1 MAVIDHD
8 ERLIFLSTFIS
19 VGELVRKWIDSKS
32 TDQQPLLSLIL
43 IRYIEL
49 IHSPFNN
56 DDTNELILNLTYIRA
71 DLCQQNKFKYANERY
86 KQICLLIKHMIY
98 ESYFKGG
105 NVDGLSFLMCTL
117 TEPQYEACKSE
128 KIPFEV
134 SLKINYDLSKSE
146 TVDNAKDHSLSP
158 TVALRLEYL
167 SGILNADVYYLISN
181 FISQSGKQRQT
192 KLSFLLKTYIA
203 VLYEALN
210 NNDPGELA
218 KSLHY
223 IRIDLCKRYT
233 FKSSRI
239 LISDLQMLIKKLI
252 NIEFFSKQE
261 SNKLDNFLTLP
272 TESQFKL
279 IKSEIIPEEISNLF
293 AHESS
298 ADENFN
304 KILNSTCTPEIA
316 NRLKEHVNS
325 FKHKKHHREPLIQ
338 FLEQIS
344 STNIEWYKHPRII
357 QGELLKYRG
366 NLLDEY
372 QRNTAYGK
380 FQNVK
385 NSLDVLVKHGVLP
398 ENVELPDNLRRCIN
412 TQKVRKD
419 NPLICEVDMYDEKK
433 RDEYI
438 NTPQF
443 IESLKSELSYNLCM
457 LVKNA
462 QEIVFQGYKKFCN
475 KNIIIEQ
482 SQFDEFMNHPQLLVS
497 RTKGSNSKSKVNP
510 FNSAHPLRLNNL
522 TAYYNHY
529 FNDLLNSKT
538 QHNINNLAISE
549 DILGYLGL
557 TSSIASA
564 MQTIITEELGINPY
578 SLYRVKISS
587 DGHGHEFVI
596 VDDEGS
602 VRIKALKPRAR
613 SARSRKAEGSC
624 KSLAD
629 IDAYEI
635 NAATCLRMA
644 LEMTARIRETL
655 GIRDLWVCLSCH
667 GTTVPCPE
675 TFQNKFN
682 KFCLTLSP
690 QNTTLQEATL
700 KKVRTSKGVLIY
712 LNSNGDS
719 IKTSTY
725 FGNTVKTT
733 LNRYIPKYLT
743 EIIYRLKI
751 RNFQKIFLFMAT
763 SSDKLPFKSLNMS
776 EAEFKLQLKQV
787 FNNPDMGGN
796 LYEKLTNPCIDNEE
810 DIPLYFCVSDLNLQL
825 AIKYAKDGKDEKL
838 KKNCKDVLDKIGQE
852 SSVMMKHMLRTA
864 QLNVEKNSS

>member
-1 MAVIDHD
+1 MTVINHD
-8 ERLIFLSTFIS
+8 ERLIFLSTFIG

-32 TDQQPLLSLIL
+32 TNQQPLLSLIL
-43 IRYIEL
+43 IRYIKL
-49 IHSPFNN
+49 IDSPFNN

-86 KQICLLIKHMIY
+86 RKICLLIKHMID
-98 ESYFKGG
+98 ESYFKDG

-117 TEPQYEACKSE
+117 TESQYEACKSE

-134 SLKINYDLSKSE
+134 SLKFNYDLSKSD
-146 TVDNAKDHSLSP
+146 TVDNAKDHPLSP
-158 TVALRLEYL
+158 TVVLRLEYL
-167 SGILNADVYYLISN
+167 SGILNADAYYLIYN
-181 FISQSGKQRQT
+181 FISQSGKQLQT
-192 KLSFLLKTYIA
+192 KLSFLIKTYIA

-210 NNDPGELA
+210 NYDSGELA

-223 IRIDLCKRYT
+223 IRIDLCKRHT
-233 FKSSRI
+233 FESSRN
-239 LISDLQMLIKKLI
+239 LIYALQRLIQRLI
-252 NIEFFSKQE
+252 NIDFFNKQE
-261 SNKLDNFLTLP
+261 LNKLDNFLATP
-272 TESQFKL
+272 TESQFEL

-293 AHESS
+293 AHESN

-325 FKHKKHHREPLIQ
+325 FKYKKHHRGPLIQ

-366 NLLDEY
+366 NLLDKY
-372 QRNTAYGK
+372 QRNTAYDK

-398 ENVELPDNLRRCIN
+398 ENVELPDNLRRCTN
-412 TQKVRKD
+412 TEKVRKD

-443 IESLKSELSYNLCM
+443 IESLKSELSYNLCI

-462 QEIVFQGYKKFCN
+462 QEIVFQGYKMFCN

-482 SQFDEFMNHPQLLVS
+482 SQFDEFMNHPQFLVN
-497 RTKGSNSKSKVNP
+497 RTKDSNSKSKINP
-510 FNSAHPLRLNNL
+510 FNSTHPLRLNNL
-522 TAYYNHY
+522 TAYYDHY
-529 FNDLLNSKT
+529 FNDLLNGKT
-538 QHNINNLAISE
+538 QHNINGLALSK

-613 SARSRKAEGSC
+613 NARSRKAEGSY

-655 GIRDLWVCLSCH
+655 GIRDLWVCLICQ
-667 GTTVPCPE
+667 GVTVPCPE

-712 LNSNGDS
+712 LKSNGDS
-719 IKTSTY
+719 IKTATY

-751 RNFQKIFLFMAT
+751 RNFQKIILFMAT
-763 SSDKLPFKSLNMS
+763 SSDELPFKSLNMS

-852 SSVMMKHMLRTA
+852 SSVMMKHMLRKA
-864 QLNVEKNSS
+864 QLNVEKNSY

>member
-1 MAVIDHD
+1 MAVINHD

-32 TDQQPLLSLIL
+32 TNQQPLLSLIL

-86 KQICLLIKHMIY
+86 EKICLLIKHMID

-105 NVDGLSFLMCTL
+105 NVDGLSSLMCTL
-117 TEPQYEACKSE
+117 TESQYEACKAE

-134 SLKINYDLSKSE
+134 SLKFNYDLSKSD
-146 TVDNAKDHSLSP
+146 TVDNAKDAPLSP
-158 TVALRLEYL
+158 TVVLRLEYL

-181 FISQSGKQRQT
+181 FISQSNKQRQT
-192 KLSFLLKTYIA
+192 QLSFLMKRYIA
-203 VLYEALN
+203 ILYEPLN
-210 NNDPGELA
+210 NNDSGELA
-218 KSLHY
+218 KSLQY
-223 IRIDLCKRYT
+223 IRIDLCKRHT
-233 FKSSRI
+233 FKSS
-239 LISDLQMLIKKLI
+239 MTLI
-252 NIEFFSKQE
+252 NNLIMIIKRLINTDFFNKKE
-261 SNKLDNFLTLP
+261 LNKLDNFLTLP

-325 FKHKKHHREPLIQ
+325 FKHKKHHRGPLIQ

-357 QGELLKYRG
+357 QGELIKYRG

-372 QRNTAYGK
+372 QRNTAYSK

-385 NSLDVLVKHGVLP
+385 NSLDVLVKHSLLP
-398 ENVELPDNLRRCIN
+398 ENVEMPDNLRRCTN
-412 TQKVRKD
+412 TQKVRKN
-419 NPLICEVDMYDEKK
+419 NPLICEVDMYDETK

-438 NTPQF
+438 HTPQF
-443 IESLKSELSYNLCM
+443 IESLKSELSYNLCI

-462 QEIVFQGYKKFCN
+462 QEIVFQGYKQFCN

-482 SQFDEFMNHPQLLVS
+482 SQFDEFMNHPQFLVS
-497 RTKGSNSKSKVNP
+497 RTKVSNSKSKINP
-510 FNSAHPLRLNNL
+510 FNSEHPLRLNNL
-522 TAYYNHY
+522 TAYYDHY
-529 FNDLLNSKT
+529 FNDLLNGKT
-538 QHNINNLAISE
+538 QHNINGLALSE

-613 SARSRKAEGSC
+613 NARSRKAEGSY

-655 GIRDLWVCLSCH
+655 GIQDLWVCLTCH
-667 GTTVPCPE
+667 GVTVPCPE

-712 LNSNGDS
+712 LKSNGDS
-719 IKTSTY
+719 IKTATY

-763 SSDKLPFKSLNMS
+763 SSDKLPFESLNMS

-796 LYEKLTNPCIDNEE
+796 LYKKLTNPCIDNEE
-810 DIPLYFCVSDLNLQL
+810 DTPLYFCVSDLNLQL

-852 SSVMMKHMLRTA
+852 SSVRMKNMLRKA
-864 QLNVEKNSS
+864 QLNVEKNSY

>member
-1 MAVIDHD
+1 MAVINHD

-19 VGELVRKWIDSKS
+19 IGELVRKWIDSQS
-32 TDQQPLLSLIL
+32 TNQQPLLSLVL

-49 IHSPFNN
+49 IHSPFKN

-86 KQICLLIKHMIY
+86 RKICLLIKHMID
-98 ESYFKGG
+98 ESYFKGR

-117 TEPQYEACKSE
+117 TDSQYEACKSE

-134 SLKINYDLSKSE
+134 SLKFNYGLPKSD
-146 TVDNAKDHSLSP
+146 TADNTKDYSLST

-167 SGILNADVYYLISN
+167 SGILNYDVYYLISN
-181 FISQSGKQRQT
+181 FISHSSKQRQN
-192 KLSFLLKTYIA
+192 KLSFLIKTYIA

-210 NNDPGELA
+210 NNDPDELA
-218 KSLHY
+218 KNLHY

-233 FKSSRI
+233 FLSSRS
-239 LISDLQMLIKKLI
+239 LISDLQMLIKNLI
-252 NIEFFSKQE
+252 NIKFFNKRE

-272 TESQFKL
+272 TESQFQL

-293 AHESS
+293 SYESS
-298 ADENFN
+298 ADEKFT

-325 FKHKKHHREPLIQ
+325 FKHNKHHRGPLIQ

-366 NLLDEY
+366 NLLDKY
-372 QRNTAYGK
+372 QRNTAYGR

-385 NSLDVLVKHGVLP
+385 NSIDVLVKHGLLP
-398 ENVELPDNLRRCIN
+398 ENVEIPDNLRRCIN
-412 TQKVRKD
+412 TEKVRKD

-443 IESLKSELSYNLCM
+443 IESLKSELSYNLCI

-682 KFCLTLSP
+682 KFCLTLST

-700 KKVRTSKGVLIY
+700 KKVRASKGVLIY

>member
-1 MAVIDHD
+1 
-8 ERLIFLSTFIS
+8 
-19 VGELVRKWIDSKS
+19 VRK
-32 TDQQPLLSLIL
+32 
-43 IRYIEL
+43 
-49 IHSPFNN
+49 N
-56 DDTNELILNLTYIRA
+56 
-71 DLCQQNKFKYANERY
+71 
-86 KQICLLIKHMIY
+86 
-98 ESYFKGG
+98 
-105 NVDGLSFLMCTL
+105 
-117 TEPQYEACKSE
+117 
-128 KIPFEV
+128 
-134 SLKINYDLSKSE
+134 
-146 TVDNAKDHSLSP
+146 
-158 TVALRLEYL
+158 
-167 SGILNADVYYLISN
+167 
-181 FISQSGKQRQT
+181 
-192 KLSFLLKTYIA
+192 
-203 VLYEALN
+203 
-210 NNDPGELA
+210 
-218 KSLHY
+218 
-223 IRIDLCKRYT
+223 
-233 FKSSRI
+233 
-239 LISDLQMLIKKLI
+239 
-252 NIEFFSKQE
+252 
-261 SNKLDNFLTLP
+261 
-272 TESQFKL
+272 
-279 IKSEIIPEEISNLF
+279 
-293 AHESS
+293 
-298 ADENFN
+298 
-304 KILNSTCTPEIA
+304 
-316 NRLKEHVNS
+316 
-325 FKHKKHHREPLIQ
+325 
-338 FLEQIS
+338 
-344 STNIEWYKHPRII
+344 
-357 QGELLKYRG
+357 
-366 NLLDEY
+366 
-372 QRNTAYGK
+372 
-380 FQNVK
+380 
-385 NSLDVLVKHGVLP
+385 
-398 ENVELPDNLRRCIN
+398 
-412 TQKVRKD
+412 

-438 NTPQF
+438 HTPQF
-443 IESLKSELSYNLCM
+443 IESLKSELSYNLCI

-482 SQFDEFMNHPQLLVS
+482 SQFDEFMNHPQFLVS
-497 RTKGSNSKSKVNP
+497 RTKGSNSKSKINP

-522 TAYYNHY
+522 TAYYDHY
-529 FNDLLNSKT
+529 FNDLLNGKT
-538 QHNINNLAISE
+538 QHNINGLAISE

-613 SARSRKAEGSC
+613 NARSRKAEGSY

-655 GIRDLWVCLSCH
+655 GIRDLWVCLTCH
-667 GTTVPCPE
+667 GVTVPCPE

-712 LNSNGDS
+712 LKSNGDS
-719 IKTSTY
+719 IKTATY

-763 SSDKLPFKSLNMS
+763 SSDKLPFESLNMS

-796 LYEKLTNPCIDNEE
+796 LYKKLTNPCIDNEE
-810 DIPLYFCVSDLNLQL
+810 DTPLYFCVSDQNLQL

-852 SSVMMKHMLRTA
+852 SSVMMKNMLRKA
-864 QLNVEKNSS
+864 QLNVEKNSY

>member
-86 KQICLLIKHMIY
+86 KQICLFIKHMIY

-134 SLKINYDLSKSE
+134 SLKFNYDLSKSE

-181 FISQSGKQRQT
+181 FISQSNKKRQT
-192 KLSFLLKTYIA
+192 QLSFLMKRYIA
-203 VLYEALN
+203 ILYEPLN
-210 NNDPGELA
+210 NNDSGELA
-218 KSLHY
+218 KSLLY
-223 IRIDLCKRYT
+223 IRIDLCKRHT
-233 FKSSRI
+233 FKSSMALSNN
-239 LISDLQMLIKKLI
+239 LIMIIKRLI
-252 NIEFFSKQE
+252 NTEFFNKKE
-261 SNKLDNFLTLP
+261 LNKLDNFLTLP

-298 ADENFN
+298 ADENFQ

-325 FKHKKHHREPLIQ
+325 FKHKKHHRGPLIQ

-385 NSLDVLVKHGVLP
+385 NSLDVLVKHSLLP
-398 ENVELPDNLRRCIN
+398 ENVEMPDNFRRCTN
-412 TQKVRKD
+412 TQKVRKN

-443 IESLKSELSYNLCM
+443 IESLKSELSYNLCI

-462 QEIVFQGYKKFCN
+462 QEIVFQGCKKFCN

-700 KKVRTSKGVLIY
+700 KKVRASKGVLIY

-796 LYEKLTNPCIDNEE
+796 LYEKLINPCIDNEE

>member
-1 MAVIDHD
+1 MAVINHD

-19 VGELVRKWIDSKS
+19 IGELVRKWIDSQS
-32 TDQQPLLSLIL
+32 TNQQPLLSLVL

-49 IHSPFNN
+49 IHSPFKN

-86 KQICLLIKHMIY
+86 RKICLLIKHMID
-98 ESYFKGG
+98 ESYFKGR

-117 TEPQYEACKSE
+117 TDSQYEACKSE

-134 SLKINYDLSKSE
+134 SLKFNYGLPKSD
-146 TVDNAKDHSLSP
+146 TADNTKDYSLST

-167 SGILNADVYYLISN
+167 SGILNYDVYYLISN
-181 FISQSGKQRQT
+181 FISHSSKQRQN
-192 KLSFLLKTYIA
+192 KLSFLIKTYIA

-210 NNDPGELA
+210 NNDPDELA
-218 KSLHY
+218 KNLHY

-233 FKSSRI
+233 FLSSRS
-239 LISDLQMLIKKLI
+239 LISDLQMLIKNLI
-252 NIEFFSKQE
+252 NIKFFNKRE

-272 TESQFKL
+272 TESQFQL

-293 AHESS
+293 SYESS
-298 ADENFN
+298 ADEKFK

-325 FKHKKHHREPLIQ
+325 FKHNKHHRGPLIQ

-366 NLLDEY
+366 NLLDKY
-372 QRNTAYGK
+372 QRNTAYGR

-385 NSLDVLVKHGVLP
+385 NSIDVLVKHGLLP
-398 ENVELPDNLRRCIN
+398 ENVEIPDNLRRCIN
-412 TQKVRKD
+412 TEKVRKD

-443 IESLKSELSYNLCM
+443 IESLKSELSYNLCI

-462 QEIVFQGYKKFCN
+462 QEIVFQGYKNFCN

-497 RTKGSNSKSKVNP
+497 RTKGSNSKSKVSP
-510 FNSAHPLRLNNL
+510 FNNAHPLRLNNL

-529 FNDLLNSKT
+529 FNDLLNGKT

-613 SARSRKAEGSC
+613 SARSRKAEGSY

-667 GTTVPCPE
+667 GTTAPCPE

-700 KKVRTSKGVLIY
+700 KKVRASKGVLIY

>member
-1 MAVIDHD
+1 MAVINHD

-32 TDQQPLLSLIL
+32 TNQQPLLSLIL

-86 KQICLLIKHMIY
+86 GKICLLIKHMID

-117 TEPQYEACKSE
+117 TESQYEACKSE

-134 SLKINYDLSKSE
+134 SLKFNYDVSKSD

-158 TVALRLEYL
+158 TVILRLEYL
-167 SGILNADVYYLISN
+167 SGILNADIYYLISN

-192 KLSFLLKTYIA
+192 RLSFLIKTYIA
-203 VLYEALN
+203 VLYKALN
-210 NNDPGELA
+210 NKNSGELA

-223 IRIDLCKRYT
+223 IRIDICKRYT
-233 FKSSRI
+233 FKSGRN
-239 LISDLQMLIKKLI
+239 LISDLQILIKKLI
-252 NIEFFSKQE
+252 NIEFFNKQE
-261 SNKLDNFLTLP
+261 SNKLNNFLTLP
-272 TESQFKL
+272 TESQFQI

-293 AHESS
+293 SHESS
-298 ADENFN
+298 ADEKFT

-325 FKHKKHHREPLIQ
+325 FKHNKYHRGPLIQ

-366 NLLDEY
+366 NLLDKY
-372 QRNTAYGK
+372 QRNTAYGR

-385 NSLDVLVKHGVLP
+385 NSINVLVKHGLLP
-398 ENVELPDNLRRCIN
+398 ENVEIPDNLRRCIN
-412 TQKVRKD
+412 TEKVRKN

-443 IESLKSELSYNLCM
+443 IESLKSELSYNLCI

-462 QEIVFQGYKKFCN
+462 QEIVFQGYKNFCN

-497 RTKGSNSKSKVNP
+497 RTKGSNSKSKVSP
-510 FNSAHPLRLNNL
+510 FNNAHPLRLNNL

-529 FNDLLNSKT
+529 FNDLLNGKT
-538 QHNINNLAISE
+538 QHNINNLTISE

-613 SARSRKAEGSC
+613 SARSRKAEGSY

-655 GIRDLWVCLSCH
+655 GILDLWVCLSCH
-667 GTTVPCPE
+667 GTTAPCPE

-682 KFCLTLSP
+682 KFCLKLSP
-690 QNTTLQEATL
+690 HNTTLQEATL
-700 KKVRTSKGVLIY
+700 KKVRASKGVLIY

-796 LYEKLTNPCIDNEE
+796 LYEKLTKPCIDNEE

>member
-1 MAVIDHD
+1 MINHD

-19 VGELVRKWIDSKS
+19 IGELVRKWIDSQS
-32 TDQQPLLSLIL
+32 TNQQPLLSLVL

-49 IHSPFNN
+49 IHSPFKN

-86 KQICLLIKHMIY
+86 RKICLLIKHMID
-98 ESYFKGG
+98 ESYFKGR

-117 TEPQYEACKSE
+117 TDSQYEACKSE

-134 SLKINYDLSKSE
+134 SLKFNYGLPKSD
-146 TVDNAKDHSLSP
+146 TADNTKDYSLST

-272 TESQFKL
+272 TESQFQL

-293 AHESS
+293 SHESS
-298 ADENFN
+298 ADENF
-304 KILNSTCTPEIA
+304 KRILNSTCTPEIA

-325 FKHKKHHREPLIQ
+325 FKHKKHHRGPLIQ

-344 STNIEWYKHPRII
+344 SSNIEWYKHPRII

-412 TQKVRKD
+412 TEKVRKD

-635 NAATCLRMA
+635 NAATCLKMA

-682 KFCLTLSP
+682 KFCLTLST

-700 KKVRTSKGVLIY
+700 KKVRASKGVLIY

>member
-1 MAVIDHD
+1 MVVINHD
-8 ERLIFLSTFIS
+8 ERLIFISTFIG
-19 VGELVRKWIDSKS
+19 VGALVRKWIDSKS
-32 TDQQPLLSLIL
+32 ANQQPLLSLIL

-56 DDTNELILNLTYIRA
+56 DDTTELILNLTYIRA

-86 KQICLLIKHMIY
+86 KKICLLIKYMID

-105 NVDGLSFLMCTL
+105 NVDDLSSLMCTL
-117 TEPQYEACKSE
+117 TESQYEACKAE

-134 SLKINYDLSKSE
+134 SLKFNNDLSKSD
-146 TVDNAKDHSLSP
+146 TVDNAKDAPLSP
-158 TVALRLEYL
+158 TVVLRLEYL

-181 FISQSGKQRQT
+181 FISQSNKQRQT
-192 KLSFLLKTYIA
+192 QLSFLMKRYIA
-203 VLYEALN
+203 ILYEPLN
-210 NNDPGELA
+210 NNDSGELA
-218 KSLHY
+218 KSLQY
-223 IRIDLCKRYT
+223 IRIDLCKRHT
-233 FKSSRI
+233 FKSS
-239 LISDLQMLIKKLI
+239 LALI
-252 NIEFFSKQE
+252 NNLIMMIKRLINTEFFNKKE
-261 SNKLDNFLTLP
+261 LNKLDNFLTLP

-293 AHESS
+293 AHESG
-298 ADENFN
+298 ADKNFK

-325 FKHKKHHREPLIQ
+325 FKHKKHHRGPLIQ

-385 NSLDVLVKHGVLP
+385 NSLDVLVKHSLLP
-398 ENVELPDNLRRCIN
+398 EDFEMPDNLRRCTN
-412 TQKVRKD
+412 TEKVRKN

-443 IESLKSELSYNLCM
+443 IESLKSELSYNLYI

-462 QEIVFQGYKKFCN
+462 QEIVFQGYKMFCN

-482 SQFDEFMNHPQLLVS
+482 SQFDEFMNHPQFLIS
-497 RTKGSNSKSKVNP
+497 RTKDSNSKSKINP

-522 TAYYNHY
+522 TAYYDHY
-529 FNDLLNSKT
+529 FNDLLNGKT
-538 QHNINNLAISE
+538 KHNINGLAISE

-613 SARSRKAEGSC
+613 NARSRKAEGSY

-655 GIRDLWVCLSCH
+655 GIRDLWVCLICQ
-667 GTTVPCPE
+667 GVTVPCPE

-682 KFCLTLSP
+682 KFCLTLSS

-712 LNSNGDS
+712 LKSNGDS
-719 IKTSTY
+719 IKTATY

-825 AIKYAKDGKDEKL
+825 AIEYAKNGKDEKL

-852 SSVMMKHMLRTA
+852 SSVMMKHMLRKA
-864 QLNVEKNSS
+864 QLNVEKNSY

>member
-1 MAVIDHD
+1 MINHD

-32 TDQQPLLSLIL
+32 TNQQPLLSLIL

-71 DLCQQNKFKYANERY
+71 DLCQQNKFKDANERY
-86 KQICLLIKHMIY
+86 EKICLLIKHMID

-105 NVDGLSFLMCTL
+105 NVDGLSSLMCSL
-117 TEPQYEACKSE
+117 TESQYEACKAE

-134 SLKINYDLSKSE
+134 SLKLNYDLSKSD
-146 TVDNAKDHSLSP
+146 TVGNAKDAPLSP
-158 TVALRLEYL
+158 TVVLRLEYL

-181 FISQSGKQRQT
+181 FISQSNKQRQT
-192 KLSFLLKTYIA
+192 QLSFLMKRYIA
-203 VLYEALN
+203 ILYEPLN
-210 NNDPGELA
+210 NNDSGELA
-218 KSLHY
+218 KSLQY
-223 IRIDLCKRYT
+223 IRIDLCKRHT
-233 FKSSRI
+233 FKSSI
-239 LISDLQMLIKKLI
+239 ALI
-252 NIEFFSKQE
+252 NNLIMIIKRLINTDFFNKKE
-261 SNKLDNFLTLP
+261 LNKLDNFLTLP

-372 QRNTAYGK
+372 QRNTAYSK

-385 NSLDVLVKHGVLP
+385 NSLDVLVKHSLLP
-398 ENVELPDNLRRCIN
+398 ENLEMPDNLRRCTN
-412 TQKVRKD
+412 TEKVRKN

-438 NTPQF
+438 HTPQF
-443 IESLKSELSYNLCM
+443 IESLKSELSYNLCI

-482 SQFDEFMNHPQLLVS
+482 SQFDEFMNHPQFLVS
-497 RTKGSNSKSKVNP
+497 RTKGSNSKSKINP

-522 TAYYNHY
+522 TAYYDHY
-529 FNDLLNSKT
+529 FNDLLNGKT
-538 QHNINNLAISE
+538 QHNINGLAISE

-613 SARSRKAEGSC
+613 NARSRKAEGSY

-655 GIRDLWVCLSCH
+655 GIRDLWVCLTCH
-667 GTTVPCPE
+667 GVTVPCPE

-712 LNSNGDS
+712 LKSNGDS
-719 IKTSTY
+719 IKTATY

-763 SSDKLPFKSLNMS
+763 SSDKLPFESLNMS

-796 LYEKLTNPCIDNEE
+796 L
-810 DIPLYFCVSDLNLQL
+810 
-825 AIKYAKDGKDEKL
+825 
-838 KKNCKDVLDKIGQE
+838 
-852 SSVMMKHMLRTA
+852 
-864 QLNVEKNSS
+864 

>member
-19 VGELVRKWIDSKS
+19 VSELVRKWIDSKS

-56 DDTNELILNLTYIRA
+56 DDTTELILNLTYIRA

-86 KQICLLIKHMIY
+86 KQICLLIKHMID

-134 SLKINYDLSKSE
+134 SLKFNYDLSKSE

-210 NNDPGELA
+210 NNNPGELA

-239 LISDLQMLIKKLI
+239 LISDLQILIKKLI
-252 NIEFFSKQE
+252 NIEFFNKQE
-261 SNKLDNFLTLP
+261 SNKLDNFLTVP
-272 TESQFKL
+272 TESQFQL

-293 AHESS
+293 SHESS
-298 ADENFN
+298 ADENFK

-325 FKHKKHHREPLIQ
+325 FKHKKHHRGPLIQ

-443 IESLKSELSYNLCM
+443 IESLKSELSYNLCI

-497 RTKGSNSKSKVNP
+497 RTKGSNSKSKVSP

-613 SARSRKAEGSC
+613 SARSRKAEGSY

-700 KKVRTSKGVLIY
+700 KKVRASKGVLIY

>member
-86 KQICLLIKHMIY
+86 KQICLFIKHMIY

-134 SLKINYDLSKSE
+134 SLKFNYDLSKSE

-181 FISQSGKQRQT
+181 FISQSNKKRQT
-192 KLSFLLKTYIA
+192 QLSFLMKRYIA
-203 VLYEALN
+203 ILYEPLN
-210 NNDPGELA
+210 NNDSGELA
-218 KSLHY
+218 KSLLY
-223 IRIDLCKRYT
+223 IRIDLCKRHT
-233 FKSSRI
+233 FKSSMALSNN
-239 LISDLQMLIKKLI
+239 LIMIIKRLI
-252 NIEFFSKQE
+252 NTEFFNKKE
-261 SNKLDNFLTLP
+261 LNKLDNFLTLP

-298 ADENFN
+298 ADENFQ

-325 FKHKKHHREPLIQ
+325 FKHKKHHRGPLIQ

-385 NSLDVLVKHGVLP
+385 NSLDVLVKHSLLP
-398 ENVELPDNLRRCIN
+398 ENVEMPDNFRRCTN
-412 TQKVRKD
+412 TQKVRKN

-443 IESLKSELSYNLCM
+443 IESLKSELSYNLCI

-700 KKVRTSKGVLIY
+700 KKVRASKGVLIY

-796 LYEKLTNPCIDNEE
+796 LYEKLINPCIDNEE

>member
-1 MAVIDHD
+1 MAVINHD

-19 VGELVRKWIDSKS
+19 IGELVRKWIDSQS
-32 TDQQPLLSLIL
+32 TNQQPLLSLVL

-49 IHSPFNN
+49 IHSPFKN

-86 KQICLLIKHMIY
+86 RKICLLIKHMID
-98 ESYFKGG
+98 ESYFKGR

-117 TEPQYEACKSE
+117 TDSQYEACKSE

-134 SLKINYDLSKSE
+134 SLKFNYGLPKSD
-146 TVDNAKDHSLSP
+146 TADNTKDYSLST

-167 SGILNADVYYLISN
+167 SGILNYDVYYLISN
-181 FISQSGKQRQT
+181 FISHSSKQRQT
-192 KLSFLLKTYIA
+192 KLSFLIKTYIA

-210 NNDPGELA
+210 NNDPDELA
-218 KSLHY
+218 KNLHY

-233 FKSSRI
+233 FLSSRS
-239 LISDLQMLIKKLI
+239 LISDLQMLIKNLI
-252 NIEFFSKQE
+252 NIKFFNKRE

-272 TESQFKL
+272 TESQFQL

-293 AHESS
+293 SYESS
-298 ADENFN
+298 ADEKFT

-325 FKHKKHHREPLIQ
+325 FKHNKHHRGPLIQ

-366 NLLDEY
+366 NLLDKY
-372 QRNTAYGK
+372 QRNTAYGR

-385 NSLDVLVKHGVLP
+385 NSIDVLVKHGLLP
-398 ENVELPDNLRRCIN
+398 ENVEMPDNLRRCIN
-412 TQKVRKD
+412 TEKVRKD

-443 IESLKSELSYNLCM
+443 IESLKSELSYNLCI

-497 RTKGSNSKSKVNP
+497 RTKGSNSKSKVSP

-613 SARSRKAEGSC
+613 SARSRKAEGSY

-700 KKVRTSKGVLIY
+700 KKVRASKGVLIY

>member
-1 MAVIDHD
+1 MINHD

-19 VGELVRKWIDSKS
+19 IGELVRKWIDSQS
-32 TDQQPLLSLIL
+32 TNQQPLLSLVL

-49 IHSPFNN
+49 IHSPFKN

-86 KQICLLIKHMIY
+86 RKICLLIKHMID
-98 ESYFKGG
+98 ESYFKGR

-117 TEPQYEACKSE
+117 TDSQYEACKSE

-134 SLKINYDLSKSE
+134 SLKFNYGLPKSD
-146 TVDNAKDHSLSP
+146 TADNTKDYSLST

-167 SGILNADVYYLISN
+167 SGILNYDVYYLISN
-181 FISQSGKQRQT
+181 FISHSSKQRQT
-192 KLSFLLKTYIA
+192 KLSFLIKTYIA

-210 NNDPGELA
+210 NNDPDELA
-218 KSLHY
+218 KNLHY

-233 FKSSRI
+233 FLSSRS
-239 LISDLQMLIKKLI
+239 LISDLQMLIKNLI
-252 NIEFFSKQE
+252 NIKFFNKRE

-272 TESQFKL
+272 TESQFQL

-293 AHESS
+293 SYESS
-298 ADENFN
+298 ADEKFT

-325 FKHKKHHREPLIQ
+325 FKHNKHHRGPLIQ

-366 NLLDEY
+366 NLLDKY
-372 QRNTAYGK
+372 QRNTAYGR

-385 NSLDVLVKHGVLP
+385 NSIDVLVKHGLLP
-398 ENVELPDNLRRCIN
+398 ENVEMPDNLRRCIN
-412 TQKVRKD
+412 TEKVRKD

-443 IESLKSELSYNLCM
+443 IESLKSELSYNLCI

-497 RTKGSNSKSKVNP
+497 RTKGSNSKSKVSP

-613 SARSRKAEGSC
+613 SARSRKAEGSY

-700 KKVRTSKGVLIY
+700 KKVRASKGVLIY

>member
-134 SLKINYDLSKSE
+134 SLKFNYDLSKSE

-181 FISQSGKQRQT
+181 FISQLGKQQQT
-192 KLSFLLKTYIA
+192 KLSFLIKTYIA
-203 VLYEALN
+203 VLHEALN
-210 NNDPGELA
+210 NNDSGELA

-223 IRIDLCKRYT
+223 IRIDLYKRHT
-233 FKSSRI
+233 FASSRV
-239 LISDLQMLIKKLI
+239 LINALQTLIKRLI
-252 NIEFFSKQE
+252 NIDFFNKKELS
-261 SNKLDNFLTLP
+261 KLDSFLAST
-272 TESQFKL
+272 TKSQFEL

-298 ADENFN
+298 ADENFQ

-325 FKHKKHHREPLIQ
+325 FKYKKHHRAPLIQ

-372 QRNTAYGK
+372 HRNTAYSK

-385 NSLDVLVKHGVLP
+385 NSIDVLVKHSLLP
-398 ENVELPDNLRRCIN
+398 KNVEMPDNLRRCTN
-412 TQKVRKD
+412 TEKVRKD

-443 IESLKSELSYNLCM
+443 IESLKSELSYNLCI

-462 QEIVFQGYKKFCN
+462 QEIVFQGYKNFCN

-497 RTKGSNSKSKVNP
+497 RTKGSNSKSKVSP

-613 SARSRKAEGSC
+613 SARSRKAEGSY

-635 NAATCLRMA
+635 NAAACLRMA

-700 KKVRTSKGVLIY
+700 KKVRASKGVLIY

>member
-1 MAVIDHD
+1 MAVINHD

-19 VGELVRKWIDSKS
+19 IGELVRKWIDSQS
-32 TDQQPLLSLIL
+32 TNQQPLLSLIL

-49 IHSPFNN
+49 IHSPFKN

-86 KQICLLIKHMIY
+86 RKICLLIKHMID
-98 ESYFKGG
+98 ESYFKGR

-117 TEPQYEACKSE
+117 TDSQYEACKSE

-134 SLKINYDLSKSE
+134 SLKFNYGLPKSD
-146 TVDNAKDHSLSP
+146 TADNTKDYSLST

-167 SGILNADVYYLISN
+167 SGILNYDVYYLISN
-181 FISQSGKQRQT
+181 FISHSSKQRQT
-192 KLSFLLKTYIA
+192 KLSFLIKTYIA

-210 NNDPGELA
+210 NNDPDELA
-218 KSLHY
+218 KNLHY

-233 FKSSRI
+233 FLSSRS
-239 LISDLQMLIKKLI
+239 LISDLQMLIKNLI
-252 NIEFFSKQE
+252 NIKFFNKRE

-272 TESQFKL
+272 TESQFQL

-293 AHESS
+293 SYESS
-298 ADENFN
+298 ADEKFT

-325 FKHKKHHREPLIQ
+325 FKHNKHHRGPLIQ

-366 NLLDEY
+366 NLLDKY
-372 QRNTAYGK
+372 QRNTAYGR

-385 NSLDVLVKHGVLP
+385 NSIDVLVKHGLLP
-398 ENVELPDNLRRCIN
+398 EDVEIPDNLRRCIN
-412 TQKVRKD
+412 TEKVRKD

-443 IESLKSELSYNLCM
+443 IESLKSELSYNLCI

-462 QEIVFQGYKKFCN
+462 QEIIFQGYKKFCN

-497 RTKGSNSKSKVNP
+497 RTKGSNSKSKVSP
-510 FNSAHPLRLNNL
+510 FNNAHPLRLNNL

-529 FNDLLNSKT
+529 FNDLLNGKT

-613 SARSRKAEGSC
+613 SARSRKAEGSY

-667 GTTVPCPE
+667 GTTAPCPE

-690 QNTTLQEATL
+690 QNTTLQKATL
-700 KKVRTSKGVLIY
+700 KKVRASKGVLIY

>member
-86 KQICLLIKHMIY
+86 KQICLFIKHMIY

-134 SLKINYDLSKSE
+134 SLKFNYDLSKSE

-181 FISQSGKQRQT
+181 FISQLGKQQQT
-192 KLSFLLKTYIA
+192 KLSFLIKTYIA
-203 VLYEALN
+203 VLHEALN
-210 NNDPGELA
+210 NNDSGELA

-272 TESQFKL
+272 TESQFQL

-293 AHESS
+293 SHESS
-298 ADENFN
+298 ADENF
-304 KILNSTCTPEIA
+304 KRILNSTCTPEIA

-325 FKHKKHHREPLIQ
+325 FKHKKNHRGPLIQ

-412 TQKVRKD
+412 TEKVRKD

-443 IESLKSELSYNLCM
+443 IESLKSELSYNLCI

-462 QEIVFQGYKKFCN
+462 QEIVFQGYKNFCN

-497 RTKGSNSKSKVNP
+497 RTKGSNSKSKVSP

-613 SARSRKAEGSC
+613 SARSRKAEGSY

-635 NAATCLRMA
+635 NAAACLRMA

-655 GIRDLWVCLSCH
+655 GIRDLWVGLSCH

-700 KKVRTSKGVLIY
+700 KKVRASKGVLIY

>member
-1 MAVIDHD
+1 MAVINHD

-19 VGELVRKWIDSKS
+19 IGELVRKWIDSQS
-32 TDQQPLLSLIL
+32 TNQQPLLSLVL

-49 IHSPFNN
+49 IHSPFKN

-86 KQICLLIKHMIY
+86 RKICLLIKHMID
-98 ESYFKGG
+98 ESYFKGR

-117 TEPQYEACKSE
+117 TDSQYEACKSE

-134 SLKINYDLSKSE
+134 SLKFNYGLPKSD
-146 TVDNAKDHSLSP
+146 TADNTKDYSLST

-167 SGILNADVYYLISN
+167 SGILNYDVYYLISN
-181 FISQSGKQRQT
+181 FISHSSKQRQT
-192 KLSFLLKTYIA
+192 KLSFLIKTYIA

-210 NNDPGELA
+210 NNDPDELA
-218 KSLHY
+218 KNLHY

-233 FKSSRI
+233 FLSSRS
-239 LISDLQMLIKKLI
+239 LISDLQMLIKNLI
-252 NIEFFSKQE
+252 NIKFFNKRE

-272 TESQFKL
+272 TESQFQL

-293 AHESS
+293 SYESS
-298 ADENFN
+298 ADEKFT

-325 FKHKKHHREPLIQ
+325 FKHNKHHRGPLIQ

-344 STNIEWYKHPRII
+344 ATNIEWYKHPRII

-366 NLLDEY
+366 NLLDKY
-372 QRNTAYGK
+372 QRNTAYGR

-385 NSLDVLVKHGVLP
+385 NSIDVLVKHGLLP
-398 ENVELPDNLRRCIN
+398 ENVEMPDNLRRCIN
-412 TQKVRKD
+412 TEKVRKD
-419 NPLICEVDMYDEKK
+419 NPLICEIDMYDEKK

-443 IESLKSELSYNLCM
+443 IESLKSELSYNLCI

-497 RTKGSNSKSKVNP
+497 RTKGSNSKSKVSP
-510 FNSAHPLRLNNL
+510 FNNAHPLRLNNL

-529 FNDLLNSKT
+529 FNDLLNGKT

-613 SARSRKAEGSC
+613 SARSRKAEGSY

-655 GIRDLWVCLSCH
+655 GIQDLWVCLSCH
-667 GTTVPCPE
+667 GTTAPCPE

-700 KKVRTSKGVLIY
+700 KKVRASKGVLIY

>member
-1 MAVIDHD
+1 MAVINHD

-19 VGELVRKWIDSKS
+19 IGELVRKWIDSQS
-32 TDQQPLLSLIL
+32 TNQQPLLSLVL

-49 IHSPFNN
+49 IHSPFKN

-86 KQICLLIKHMIY
+86 RKICLLIKHMID
-98 ESYFKGG
+98 ESYFKGR

-117 TEPQYEACKSE
+117 TDSQYEACKSE

-134 SLKINYDLSKSE
+134 SLKFNYGLPKSD
-146 TVDNAKDHSLSP
+146 TADNTKDYSLST

-167 SGILNADVYYLISN
+167 SGILNYDVYYLISN
-181 FISQSGKQRQT
+181 FISHSSKQRQT
-192 KLSFLLKTYIA
+192 KLSFLIKTYIA

-210 NNDPGELA
+210 NNDPDELA
-218 KSLHY
+218 KNLHY

-233 FKSSRI
+233 FLSSRS
-239 LISDLQMLIKKLI
+239 LISDLQMLIKNLI
-252 NIEFFSKQE
+252 NIKFFNKRE

-272 TESQFKL
+272 TESQFQL

-293 AHESS
+293 SYESS
-298 ADENFN
+298 ADEKFT

-325 FKHKKHHREPLIQ
+325 FKHNKHHRGPLIQ

-366 NLLDEY
+366 NLLDKY
-372 QRNTAYGK
+372 QRNTAYGR

-385 NSLDVLVKHGVLP
+385 NSIDVLVKHGLLP
-398 ENVELPDNLRRCIN
+398 ENVEMPDNLRRCIN
-412 TQKVRKD
+412 TEKVRKD

-443 IESLKSELSYNLCM
+443 IESLKSELSYNLCI

-497 RTKGSNSKSKVNP
+497 RTKGSNSKSKVSP
-510 FNSAHPLRLNNL
+510 FNNAHPLRLNNL

-529 FNDLLNSKT
+529 FNDLLNGKT

-613 SARSRKAEGSC
+613 SARSRKAEGSY

-655 GIRDLWVCLSCH
+655 GIQDLWVCLSCH
-667 GTTVPCPE
+667 GTTAPCPE

-700 KKVRTSKGVLIY
+700 KKVRASKGVLIY

>member
-86 KQICLLIKHMIY
+86 KQICLLIKHMID

-117 TEPQYEACKSE
+117 TEPQYEACKAE

-134 SLKINYDLSKSE
+134 SLKFNYDLSKSE

-181 FISQSGKQRQT
+181 FISQLGKQQQT
-192 KLSFLLKTYIA
+192 KLSFLIKTYIA
-203 VLYEALN
+203 VLHEALN
-210 NNDPGELA
+210 NNDSGELA
-218 KSLHY
+218 KSLLY
-223 IRIDLCKRYT
+223 IRIDLCKRHT
-233 FKSSRI
+233 FKSS
-239 LISDLQMLIKKLI
+239 MALI
-252 NIEFFSKQE
+252 NNLIMIIKRLINTEFFNKKE
-261 SNKLDNFLTLP
+261 LNKLDNFLTLP

-298 ADENFN
+298 ADENFQ

-325 FKHKKHHREPLIQ
+325 FKHKKHHRGPLIQ

-385 NSLDVLVKHGVLP
+385 NSIDVLVKHSLLP
-398 ENVELPDNLRRCIN
+398 ENVEMPDNLRRCTN
-412 TQKVRKD
+412 TEKVRKD

-443 IESLKSELSYNLCM
+443 IESLKSELSYNLCI

-462 QEIVFQGYKKFCN
+462 QEIVFQGYKNFCN

-482 SQFDEFMNHPQLLVS
+482 SQFDEFMNHPQFLVS
-497 RTKGSNSKSKVNP
+497 RTKGSNSKSKINP
-510 FNSAHPLRLNNL
+510 FNSTHPLRLNNL

-613 SARSRKAEGSC
+613 SARSRKAEGSY

-635 NAATCLRMA
+635 NAAACLRMA

-682 KFCLTLSP
+682 KFCLTLST

-700 KKVRTSKGVLIY
+700 KKVRASKGVLIY

-796 LYEKLTNPCIDNEE
+796 LYEKLINPCIDNEE

>member
-49 IHSPFNN
+49 IHSPFKN
-56 DDTNELILNLTYIRA
+56 DDKNELILNLTYIRA

-134 SLKINYDLSKSE
+134 SLKINYDLYKSE

-272 TESQFKL
+272 TESQFQL

-293 AHESS
+293 SHESS
-298 ADENFN
+298 ADENF
-304 KILNSTCTPEIA
+304 KRILNSTCTPEIA

-325 FKHKKHHREPLIQ
+325 FKHKKHHRGPLIQ

-344 STNIEWYKHPRII
+344 SSNIEWYKHPRII

-412 TQKVRKD
+412 TEKVRKD

-475 KNIIIEQ
+475 QNIIIEQ

-682 KFCLTLSP
+682 KFCLTLST

-700 KKVRTSKGVLIY
+700 KKVRASKGVLIY

>member
-1 MAVIDHD
+1 MHLLKERYLHEGSVYKLAVAFDKVTESKYKIYLSESIPKEVFDKFDHNFTNAD
-8 ERLIFLSTFIS
+8 LRSNKDSPPLPHFVKERL
-19 VGELVRKWIDSKS
+19 E
-32 TDQQPLLSLIL
+32 
-43 IRYIEL
+43 
-49 IHSPFNN
+49 N
-56 DDTNELILNLTYIRA
+56 
-71 DLCQQNKFKYANERY
+71 
-86 KQICLLIKHMIY
+86 
-98 ESYFKGG
+98 
-105 NVDGLSFLMCTL
+105 
-117 TEPQYEACKSE
+117 
-128 KIPFEV
+128 
-134 SLKINYDLSKSE
+134 
-146 TVDNAKDHSLSP
+146 
-158 TVALRLEYL
+158 L

-181 FISQSGKQRQT
+181 FISQSGKQQQT
-192 KLSFLLKTYIA
+192 KLSFLIKTYIA
-203 VLYEALN
+203 VLHEALN
-210 NNDPGELA
+210 NNDSGELA

-223 IRIDLCKRYT
+223 IRIDLCKRHT
-233 FKSSRI
+233 FKSSRVLINALQI
-239 LISDLQMLIKKLI
+239 LIKRLI
-252 NIEFFSKQE
+252 NIDFFNKKE
-261 SNKLDNFLTLP
+261 LNKLDSFLASP

-298 ADENFN
+298 ADENFK

-325 FKHKKHHREPLIQ
+325 FKYKKHHRAPLIQ

-372 QRNTAYGK
+372 HRNTAYGK

-385 NSLDVLVKHGVLP
+385 NSIDVLVKHSLLP
-398 ENVELPDNLRRCIN
+398 ENVEMPDNLRRCTN

-443 IESLKSELSYNLCM
+443 IESLKSELSYNLCI

-482 SQFDEFMNHPQLLVS
+482 SQFDEFMNHPQFLAS
-497 RTKGSNSKSKVNP
+497 RTKGRNSKSKVNP
-510 FNSAHPLRLNNL
+510 FYSRHPLRLNNL
-522 TAYYNHY
+522 TAYYDYY
-529 FNDLLNSKT
+529 FNNLLNGKT
-538 QHNINNLAISE
+538 QHDIYELAISE

-578 SLYRVKISS
+578 SLYKVKISS

-613 SARSRKAEGSC
+613 NARSRKAEGSY

-655 GIRDLWVCLSCH
+655 GIRDLWVCLTCH
-667 GTTVPCPE
+667 GVTVPSPE

-712 LNSNGDS
+712 LKSNGDS
-719 IKTSTY
+719 IKTAAY
-725 FGNTVKTT
+725 FGNAVKTT

-763 SSDKLPFKSLNMS
+763 SSNKLPFESLNMS

-810 DIPLYFCVSDLNLQL
+810 DTPLYFCVSDLNLQL
-825 AIKYAKDGKDEKL
+825 AIKYAKDGKDEEL

-852 SSVMMKHMLRTA
+852 SSVMMKNMLRKA
-864 QLNVEKNSS
+864 QLNVEKNSY

>member
-1 MAVIDHD
+1 MAVINHD

-32 TDQQPLLSLIL
+32 TNQQPLLSLIL

-86 KQICLLIKHMIY
+86 GKICLLIKHMID

-117 TEPQYEACKSE
+117 TESQYEACKSE

-134 SLKINYDLSKSE
+134 SLKFNYDVSKSY

-158 TVALRLEYL
+158 TVILRLEYL
-167 SGILNADVYYLISN
+167 SGILNADIYYLISN

-192 KLSFLLKTYIA
+192 RLSFLIKTYIA
-203 VLYEALN
+203 VLYKALN
-210 NNDPGELA
+210 NKNSGELA

-233 FKSSRI
+233 FKSGRN

-252 NIEFFSKQE
+252 NIEFFNKQE

-272 TESQFKL
+272 TESQFQI

-293 AHESS
+293 SHESS
-298 ADENFN
+298 ADEKFT
-304 KILNSTCTPEIA
+304 KIPNSTCTPEIA

-325 FKHKKHHREPLIQ
+325 FKHNKHHRGPLIQ
-338 FLEQIS
+338 FLEQVS
-344 STNIEWYKHPRII
+344 STNIEWYKHPKII

-366 NLLDEY
+366 NLLDKY
-372 QRNTAYGK
+372 QRNTAYGR

-385 NSLDVLVKHGVLP
+385 NSIDVLVKHGLLP
-398 ENVELPDNLRRCIN
+398 ENVEIPDNLRRCIN
-412 TQKVRKD
+412 TEKVRKN

-443 IESLKSELSYNLCM
+443 IESLKSELSYNLCI

-462 QEIVFQGYKKFCN
+462 QEIVFQGYKNFCN

-497 RTKGSNSKSKVNP
+497 RTKGSNSKSKISP
-510 FNSAHPLRLNNL
+510 FNNAHPLRLNNL

-529 FNDLLNSKT
+529 FNDLLNGKT
-538 QHNINNLAISE
+538 QHNINNLTISE

-613 SARSRKAEGSC
+613 SARSRKAEGSY

-629 IDAYEI
+629 IDVYEI

-655 GIRDLWVCLSCH
+655 GILDLWVCLSCH
-667 GTTVPCPE
+667 GTTAPCPE

-700 KKVRTSKGVLIY
+700 KKVRASKGVLIY

-796 LYEKLTNPCIDNEE
+796 LYEKLTKPCIDNEE

>member
-1 MAVIDHD
+1 MAVINHD

-19 VGELVRKWIDSKS
+19 IGELVRKWIDSQS
-32 TDQQPLLSLIL
+32 TNQQPLLSLVL

-49 IHSPFNN
+49 IHSPFKN

-86 KQICLLIKHMIY
+86 RKICLLIKHMID
-98 ESYFKGG
+98 ESYFKGR

-117 TEPQYEACKSE
+117 TDSQYEACKSE

-134 SLKINYDLSKSE
+134 SLKFNYGLPKSD
-146 TVDNAKDHSLSP
+146 TADNTKDYSLST

-167 SGILNADVYYLISN
+167 SGILNYDVYYLISN
-181 FISQSGKQRQT
+181 FISHSSKQRQT
-192 KLSFLLKTYIA
+192 KLSFLIKTYIA

-210 NNDPGELA
+210 NNDPDELA
-218 KSLHY
+218 KNLHY

-233 FKSSRI
+233 FLSSRS
-239 LISDLQMLIKKLI
+239 LISDLQMLIKNLI
-252 NIEFFSKQE
+252 NIKFFNKRE
-261 SNKLDNFLTLP
+261 SNKLDNFLTSP
-272 TESQFKL
+272 TESQFQL

-293 AHESS
+293 SYESS
-298 ADENFN
+298 ADEKFT

-325 FKHKKHHREPLIQ
+325 FKHNKHHRGPLIQ

-366 NLLDEY
+366 NLLDKY
-372 QRNTAYGK
+372 QRNTAYGR

-385 NSLDVLVKHGVLP
+385 NSIDVLVKHGLLP
-398 ENVELPDNLRRCIN
+398 ENVEMPDNLRRCIN
-412 TQKVRKD
+412 TEKVRKD

-443 IESLKSELSYNLCM
+443 IESLKSELSYNLCI

-497 RTKGSNSKSKVNP
+497 RTKGSNSKSKVSP
-510 FNSAHPLRLNNL
+510 FNNAHPLRLNNL

-529 FNDLLNSKT
+529 FNDLLNGKT

-613 SARSRKAEGSC
+613 SARSRKAEGSY

-667 GTTVPCPE
+667 GTTAPCPE

-700 KKVRTSKGVLIY
+700 KKVRASKGVLIY

>member
-19 VGELVRKWIDSKS
+19 VSELVRKWIDSKS

-56 DDTNELILNLTYIRA
+56 DDTTELILNLTYIRA

-86 KQICLLIKHMIY
+86 KQICLLIKHMID

-210 NNDPGELA
+210 NNNPGELA

-239 LISDLQMLIKKLI
+239 LISDLQILIKKLI
-252 NIEFFSKQE
+252 NIEFFNKQE
-261 SNKLDNFLTLP
+261 SNKLDNFLTVP
-272 TESQFKL
+272 TESQFQL

-293 AHESS
+293 SHESS
-298 ADENFN
+298 ADENFK

-325 FKHKKHHREPLIQ
+325 FKHKKHHRGPLIQ

-412 TQKVRKD
+412 TQKVRKY

-443 IESLKSELSYNLCM
+443 IESLKSELSYNLCI

-497 RTKGSNSKSKVNP
+497 RTKGSNSKSKVSP

-613 SARSRKAEGSC
+613 SARSRKAEGSY

-700 KKVRTSKGVLIY
+700 KKVRASKGVLIY

>member
-1 MAVIDHD
+1 MINHD

-19 VGELVRKWIDSKS
+19 IGELVRKWIDSQS
-32 TDQQPLLSLIL
+32 TNQQPLLSLVL

-49 IHSPFNN
+49 IHSPFKN

-86 KQICLLIKHMIY
+86 RKICLLIKHMID
-98 ESYFKGG
+98 ESYFKGR

-117 TEPQYEACKSE
+117 TDSQYEACKSE

-134 SLKINYDLSKSE
+134 SLKFNYGLPKSD
-146 TVDNAKDHSLSP
+146 TADNTKDYSLST

-167 SGILNADVYYLISN
+167 SGILNYDVYYLISN
-181 FISQSGKQRQT
+181 FISHSSKQRQT
-192 KLSFLLKTYIA
+192 KLSFLIKTYIA

-210 NNDPGELA
+210 NNDPDELA
-218 KSLHY
+218 KNLHY

-233 FKSSRI
+233 FLSSRS
-239 LISDLQMLIKKLI
+239 LISDLQMLIKNLI
-252 NIEFFSKQE
+252 NIKFFNKRE

-272 TESQFKL
+272 TESQFQL

-293 AHESS
+293 SYESS
-298 ADENFN
+298 ADEKFT

-325 FKHKKHHREPLIQ
+325 FKHNKHHRGPLIQ

-366 NLLDEY
+366 NLLDKY
-372 QRNTAYGK
+372 QRNTAYGR

-385 NSLDVLVKHGVLP
+385 NSIDVLVKHGLLP
-398 ENVELPDNLRRCIN
+398 ENVEMPDNLRRCIN
-412 TQKVRKD
+412 TEKVRKD

-443 IESLKSELSYNLCM
+443 IESLKSELSYNLCI

-613 SARSRKAEGSC
+613 SARSRKAEGSY

-667 GTTVPCPE
+667 GTTAPCPE

-700 KKVRTSKGVLIY
+700 KKVRASKGVLIY

>member
-1 MAVIDHD
+1 MAVINHD

-56 DDTNELILNLTYIRA
+56 DDTTELILNLTYIRA

-86 KQICLLIKHMIY
+86 KQICLLIKHMID

-117 TEPQYEACKSE
+117 TEPQYEACKAE

-134 SLKINYDLSKSE
+134 SLKFNYDLSKSE

-203 VLYEALN
+203 VLYEPLN
-210 NNDPGELA
+210 NNDSGELA
-218 KSLHY
+218 KSLLY
-223 IRIDLCKRYT
+223 IRIDLCKRHT
-233 FKSSRI
+233 FKSS
-239 LISDLQMLIKKLI
+239 MALI
-252 NIEFFSKQE
+252 NNLIMIIKRLINTEFFNKKE
-261 SNKLDNFLTLP
+261 LNKLDNFLTLP

-293 AHESS
+293 AHESG
-298 ADENFN
+298 ADENFK

-325 FKHKKHHREPLIQ
+325 FKHKKHHRGPLIQ

-385 NSLDVLVKHGVLP
+385 NSLDVLVKHSLLP
-398 ENVELPDNLRRCIN
+398 ENVEMPDNFRRCTN
-412 TQKVRKD
+412 TQKVRKN

-443 IESLKSELSYNLCM
+443 IESLKSELSYNLCI

-475 KNIIIEQ
+475 KNIIIQQ
-482 SQFDEFMNHPQLLVS
+482 SQFDEFMNHPQFLVS
-497 RTKGSNSKSKVNP
+497 RTKGSNSKSKINP
-510 FNSAHPLRLNNL
+510 FNSTHPLRLNNL
-522 TAYYNHY
+522 TAYYDHY
-529 FNDLLNSKT
+529 FNDLLNGKT
-538 QHNINNLAISE
+538 QHNINGLAISE

-602 VRIKALKPRAR
+602 VRIKTLKPRAR
-613 SARSRKAEGSC
+613 NARSRKAEGSY

-655 GIRDLWVCLSCH
+655 GIRDLWVCLTCH
-667 GTTVPCPE
+667 GVTVPCPE

-712 LNSNGDS
+712 LKSNGDS
-719 IKTSTY
+719 IKTATY

-838 KKNCKDVLDKIGQE
+838 KKNCKDVLDRIGQE
-852 SSVMMKHMLRTA
+852 SSVMMKHILRKA
-864 QLNVEKNSS
+864 QLNVEKNSY

>member
-1 MAVIDHD
+1 MAVINHD

-19 VGELVRKWIDSKS
+19 IGELVRKWIDSQS
-32 TDQQPLLSLIL
+32 TNQQPLLSLVL

-49 IHSPFNN
+49 IHSPFKN

-86 KQICLLIKHMIY
+86 RKICLLIKHMID
-98 ESYFKGG
+98 ESYFKGR

-117 TEPQYEACKSE
+117 TDSQYEACKSE

-134 SLKINYDLSKSE
+134 SLKFNYGLPKSD
-146 TVDNAKDHSLSP
+146 TADNTKDYSLST

-272 TESQFKL
+272 TESQFQL

-293 AHESS
+293 SHESS
-298 ADENFN
+298 ADENF
-304 KILNSTCTPEIA
+304 KRILNSTCTPEIA

-325 FKHKKHHREPLIQ
+325 FKHKKHHRGPLIQ

-344 STNIEWYKHPRII
+344 SSNIEWYKHPRII

-412 TQKVRKD
+412 TEKVRKD

-635 NAATCLRMA
+635 NAATCLKMA

-682 KFCLTLSP
+682 KFCLTLST

-700 KKVRTSKGVLIY
+700 KKVRASKGVLIY

>member
-1 MAVIDHD
+1 MAVINHD
-8 ERLIFLSTFIS
+8 ERLIFLSTFIG

-32 TDQQPLLSLIL
+32 TNQQPLLSLIL

-56 DDTNELILNLTYIRA
+56 DDTTELILNLTYIRA

-86 KQICLLIKHMIY
+86 KQICLLIKHMID

-134 SLKINYDLSKSE
+134 SLKFNYDLSKSE

-210 NNDPGELA
+210 NNNPGELA

-239 LISDLQMLIKKLI
+239 LISDLQILIKKLI
-252 NIEFFSKQE
+252 NIEFFNKQE
-261 SNKLDNFLTLP
+261 SNKLDNFLTVP
-272 TESQFKL
+272 TESQFQL

-293 AHESS
+293 SHESS
-298 ADENFN
+298 ADENFK

-325 FKHKKHHREPLIQ
+325 FKHKKHHRGPLIQ

-385 NSLDVLVKHGVLP
+385 NSLDVLVKHGLLP

-412 TQKVRKD
+412 TEKVRKD

-443 IESLKSELSYNLCM
+443 IESLKSELSYNLCI

-462 QEIVFQGYKKFCN
+462 QEIVFQGYKNFCN

-497 RTKGSNSKSKVNP
+497 RTKGSNSKSKVSP

-613 SARSRKAEGSC
+613 SARSRKAEGSY

-700 KKVRTSKGVLIY
+700 KKVRASKGVLIY

>member
-1 MAVIDHD
+1 MAVINHD

-19 VGELVRKWIDSKS
+19 IGELVRKWIDSQS
-32 TDQQPLLSLIL
+32 TNQQPLLSLVL

-49 IHSPFNN
+49 IHSPFKN

-86 KQICLLIKHMIY
+86 RKICLLIKHMID
-98 ESYFKGG
+98 ESYFKGR

-117 TEPQYEACKSE
+117 TDSQYEACKSE

-134 SLKINYDLSKSE
+134 SLKFNYGLPKSD
-146 TVDNAKDHSLSP
+146 TADNTKDYSLST

-167 SGILNADVYYLISN
+167 SGILNYDVYYLISN
-181 FISQSGKQRQT
+181 FISHSSKQRQN
-192 KLSFLLKTYIA
+192 KLSFLIKTYIA

-210 NNDPGELA
+210 NNDPDELA
-218 KSLHY
+218 KNLHY

-233 FKSSRI
+233 FLSSRS
-239 LISDLQMLIKKLI
+239 LISDLQMLIKNLI
-252 NIEFFSKQE
+252 NIKFFNKRE

-272 TESQFKL
+272 TESQFQL

-293 AHESS
+293 SYESS
-298 ADENFN
+298 ADEKFT

-325 FKHKKHHREPLIQ
+325 FKHNKHHRGPLIQ

-366 NLLDEY
+366 NLLDKY
-372 QRNTAYGK
+372 QRNTAYGR

-385 NSLDVLVKHGVLP
+385 NSIDVLVKHGLLP
-398 ENVELPDNLRRCIN
+398 ENVEIPDNLRRCIN
-412 TQKVRKD
+412 TEKVRKD

-443 IESLKSELSYNLCM
+443 IESLKSELSYNLCI

-462 QEIVFQGYKKFCN
+462 QEIVFQGYKNFCN

-497 RTKGSNSKSKVNP
+497 RTKGSNSKSKVSP
-510 FNSAHPLRLNNL
+510 FNNAHPLRLNNL

-529 FNDLLNSKT
+529 FNDLLNGKT

-613 SARSRKAEGSC
+613 SARSRKAEGSY

-667 GTTVPCPE
+667 GTTAPCPE

-700 KKVRTSKGVLIY
+700 KKVRASKGVLIY